1 MKTVQMTL
9 EEELVEEVDRTVAA
23 LGTSRS
29 AFTREALRKALDDL
43 QEVELERRHREGYE
57 RHPPQ
62 PGEFDVWEAEQVWV
76 E

>member
-1 MKTVQMTL
+1 MKTVEMTL
-9 EEELVEEVDRTVAA
+9 EDDLLEEVDRTAAA

-29 AFTREALRKALDDL
+29 DFTREALRSALDG
-43 QEVELERRHREGYE
+43 VRTRELERRHREGYE
-57 RHPPQ
+57 KFPPQ